1 MLARAASSAAAR
13 LAAAGRLRPA
23 ARPRS
28 YHKLIIYGRVQSTP
42 RLEGVDKADASGDSA
57 VAAAAEA
64 AEASAES
71 LPPLRRPTCYF
82 WLSSTVPRFSEWQAL
97 SDKRPPPRMRWRVR
111 ARGSLALIAEQE
123 APAAATPGRKPRP
136 P

>member
-1 MLARAASSAAAR
+1 MFARAASSAAR

-97 SDKRPPPRMRWRVR
+97 SDKRPPPRMRAGSTRRSNPRTQAPPALGARVCES
-111 ARGSLALIAEQE
+111 A
-123 APAAATPGRKPRP
+123 APRRL
-136 P
+136 